1 VTEPHGDRAALVDA
15 PRAVRSGEELD
26 AEKLCTF
33 LKAGPIPDAHAVEIE
48 QFPSGH
54 SNLTYLVRVHGS
66 DGRTSEL
73 VLRRPPFGNRVRSAH
88 DMGRENTILSAL
100 HPIWP
105 KVPRPV
111 AYTEDESVIGA
122 PFYLM
127 ERVRGTILRKK
138 LPADFAP
145 TPAKL
150 AALARS
156 AVETLVE
163 IHALDWE
170 KTPLAKIGKPEGYVE
185 RQVTGW
191 AKRYE
196 DAKTEEIPAMGE
208 LAAWLTK
215 NLPTQRAAALIHNDF
230 KYDNLVF
237 DTEAM
242 VAPDASRVPIRGVLD
257 WEMATI
263 GDPLMDLGTVLSYW
277 VEAGDPAPFQTY
289 TFGPTNVDGG
299 PTRRDLLRLY
309 DELRP
314 GTVPDDM
321 HFYYTFALFKNAV
334 VAQQIYKRW
343 ALGLTKDER
352 FAAMIWGVKM
362 LAEFGLEA
370 SRSPGMLG
378 G

>member
-1 VTEPHGDRAALVDA
+1 VTQLVDA
-15 PRAVRSGEELD
+15 PRAVRAGEELD
-26 AEKLCTF
+26 AEKLCAF
-33 LKAGPIPDAHAVEIE
+33 LQAGPVPTASSVAAL

-54 SNLTYLVRVHGS
+54 SNLTYLVSVQETDGS
-66 DGRTSEL
+66 TREL
-73 VLRRPPFGNRVRSAH
+73 VLRRPPFGNRVKSAH
-88 DMGRENTILSAL
+88 DMGREYTILSAL

-111 AYTEDESVIGA
+111 AHAEDESVLGA

-138 LPADFAP
+138 LPAGFAP
-145 TPAKL
+145 DAAKL

-156 AVETLVE
+156 AIETLVE
-163 IHALDWE
+163 IHTLDWA
-170 KTPLAKIGKPEGYVE
+170 KTPLAKIGKPDGYVE

-191 AKRYE
+191 AKRFE

-208 LAAWLTK
+208 LAAWLSK
-215 NLPTQRAAALIHNDF
+215 NLPTRRSAALIHNDF

-237 DTEAM
+237 DTEALID
-242 VAPDASRVPIRGVLD
+242 PDARHVPIRGVLD

-289 TFGPTNVDGG
+289 TFGPTNVEGG
-299 PTRRDLLRLY
+299 PTRLDLLRLY
-309 DELRP
+309 EELRP

-343 ALGLTKDER
+343 SLGLTKDER

-362 LAEFGLEA
+362 LAEFGLES
-370 SRSPGMLG
+370 SRAHG
-378 G
+378 GVGAR

>member
-1 VTEPHGDRAALVDA
+1 VSDLVDGT
-15 PRAVRSGEELD
+15 RAVRPGEELD
-26 AEKLCTF
+26 AEKLCAF
-33 LKAGPIPDAHAVEIE
+33 LRRGPIPGALSVEVE

-54 SNLTYLVRVHGS
+54 SNLTYLVRVREAEGS
-66 DGRTSEL
+66 GGPSESREL

-111 AYTEDESVIGA
+111 AYTEDESVLGA

-138 LPADFAP
+138 LPAGFAP
-145 TPAKL
+145 TPEKL

-156 AVETLVE
+156 SIETLVE
-163 IHALDWE
+163 IHSLDWE
-170 KTPLAKIGKPEGYVE
+170 QTPLAKLGKPEGYVE
-185 RQVTGW
+185 RQVNGW
-191 AKRYE
+191 ARRFE
-196 DAKTEEIPAMGE
+196 DAKTEEIPSMGE
-208 LAAWLTK
+208 LATWLTK
-215 NLPTQRAAALIHNDF
+215 NLPARGSAALIHNDF

-237 DTEAM
+237 DT
-242 VAPDASRVPIRGVLD
+242 DALVDPTATHVPIRGVLD

-277 VEAGDPAPFQTY
+277 VEASDPAPFQTY
-289 TFGPTNVDGG
+289 TFGPTNVEGG
-299 PTRRDLLRLY
+299 PTRLDLLRLY
-309 DELRP
+309 EELLP
-314 GTVPDDM
+314 GRLPDDM
-321 HFYYTFALFKNAV
+321 RFYYTFAIFKNAV

-343 ALGLTKDER
+343 SLGLTKDER

-370 SRSPGMLG
+370 SRTALG
-378 G
+378 GLGRG